1 MTSTSTAQAELDQA
15 AVETDALD
23 ETRLGTFAG
32 WGATR
37 ATYRQDLLAHLTYP
51 PMPGERIYEV
61 DPQTGLIVRR
71 LA

>member
-1 MTSTSTAQAELDQA
+1 MTSTSTAQAVEQPV
-15 AVETDALD
+15 VETDALD

>member
-1 MTSTSTAQAELDQA
+1 MTSTSTAQAEQA
-15 AVETDALD
+15 PEVELDALD

-51 PMPGERIYEV
+51 PMPGERVYEV